1 MNDKD
6 QHVSELQKRE
16 TSKKNYFFLNRD
28 SENYEPSLL
37 QMKELYRQT
46 KPWTG
51 GRTFE
56 DGKRYRFE
64 VDIDKIE
71 REEDTNRLLYSC
83 LYYED
88 EDKEDMYWMS
98 QDGFETQGLLDVL
111 D

>member
-1 MNDKD
+1 
-6 QHVSELQKRE
+6 
-16 TSKKNYFFLNRD
+16 
-28 SENYEPSLL
+28 LL
-37 QMKELYRQT
+37 L
-46 KPWTG
+46 PG

-88 EDKEDMYWMS
+88 EDREDMYWMS

-111 D
+111 DYEVLDRIAPLMVPLHKQCGSIRIKN